1 MATSVSSTQSVTQTA
16 TQQLLTSLGAGS
28 GVDMAGLATSLAQA
42 QFAAKKDRLTTQSEK
57 LDAQISAASTL
68 KSAISNLA
76 TSLSSRVRTGDLS
89 SQPQLANSAV
99 ATATLSGTT
108 IAKGSYSLEVTKLA
122 TSQTLA
128 SESFGSPTSPAG
140 AGKLTISFGTVSGTS
155 FNTTSGTTPLEI
167 DVTDGQTLT
176 DVANMIN
183 AKNAGIT
190 AYVSNTT
197 DGAKLVLKGSTGA
210 ASAFKIDATNVTG
223 DLGDLAANP
232 ATAAPERLI
241 TTAGDAN
248 FKLDGLAI
256 TSATNKVVDAIPG
269 VELNLT
275 GTNTNVPTTVTFSD
289 PSSSITSAMTDLTE
303 ALNEIVTQLN
313 TLTDAKT
320 GELARDSGALALR
333 RTMQG
338 LTSKIIMPNAAE
350 GIPRSMADLGLSIQ
364 KDGTFTLDTA
374 RLTAT
379 LKNNPQEAAA
389 MFTNG
394 LYGVDATISEISRN
408 MSSISTDTKSYGATL
423 GNSIAAMTA
432 QKTKNTE
439 SLTTLSEKQEL
450 LRTQLVA
457 RFSASD
463 SQVGASK
470 STLSFLKNQIAAW
483 NGTSN
488 S

>member
-76 TSLSSRVRTGDLS
+76 SSLSTRVRAGDLS

-128 SESFGSPTSPAG
+128 SERFDAATSLAG
-140 AGKLTISFGTVSGTS
+140 EGKLTISLGTVNGTS
-155 FNTTSGTTPLEI
+155 FDVGTTPAIEI
-167 DVTDGQTLT
+167 DVTAGQTLT
-176 DVANMIN
+176 DVANLIN

-210 ASAFKIDATNVTG
+210 ASAFKIDAAVTSG
-223 DLGDLAANP
+223 DLGKLASNP

-241 TTAGDAN
+241 TSAGDAS
-248 FKLDGLAI
+248 FKLDGLTV
-256 TSATNKVVDAIPG
+256 TSASNKVVDAIPG

-275 GTNTNVPTTVTFSD
+275 GTNTNVPTTVTFTD

-364 KDGTFTLDTA
+364 KDGTFSLDSA

-483 NGTSN
+483 NGTNN

>member
-76 TSLSSRVRTGDLS
+76 SSLSTRVRAGDLS

-128 SESFGSPTSPAG
+128 SAKFDSATSEAGS
-140 AGKLTISFGTVSGTS
+140 GKLTISLGTVNGAT
-155 FNTTSGTTPLEI
+155 FNTGTTPAIEI
-167 DVTDGQTLT
+167 DVTAGQTLT

-197 DGAKLVLKGSTGA
+197 DGAKLVLKGASGD
-210 ASAFKIDATNVTG
+210 ASAFKIDASNVGG
-223 DLGDLAANP
+223 DLGKLAADP
-232 ATAAPERLI
+232 ATATSDRLI
-241 TTAGDAN
+241 TTAGNAS
-248 FKLDGLAI
+248 FKLDGLTV
-256 TSATNKVVDAIPG
+256 TSASNKVVDAIPG

-275 GTNTNVPTTVTFSD
+275 GTNTGVPTTVTFTD

-364 KDGTFTLDTA
+364 KDGTFSLDSA

-483 NGTSN
+483 NGTNN